1 VVFVFRN
8 RALALGLT
16 LLLVLGL
23 LVTGCTS
30 KTAPAP
36 SGNSGAPQAKT
47 YTFGVSLSGLNH
59 PFFVDVKTGLEAKA
73 KELGVNVI
81 VTDAQDNTSKQISDI
96 EDLITKKVDVIIL
109 NPTDSAAVVPA
120 VEKANAA
127 NIPVVTVDRAANGG
141 KVATHIASDNV
152 EAGKMAAD
160 FIIKA
165 LNGKGKVVE
174 LQGIAG
180 SSAARDRGKG
190 FNDQIKTAAGIQ
202 IVAQQPAD
210 FARAKGL
217 SVMENILQAHPDID
231 AVFGHND
238 EMVLGAIEAMKSK
251 LKDKKVVVVGVD
263 AIDDA
268 VKAINDGTMAAT
280 VGQKPKLMGEMAVES
295 ALKIVKGEKV
305 DAFIPVPLDLITKK

>member
-1 VVFVFRN
+1 M
-8 RALALGLT
+8 
-16 LLLVLGL
+16 LVLGL
-23 LVTGCTS
+23 LVTGCAP

-36 SGNSGAPQAKT
+36 GPSGPKT
-47 YTFGVSLSGLNH
+47 YTIGVSLSGLNH
-59 PFFVDVKTGLEAKA
+59 PFFVDVKSGIDAKA
-73 KELGVNVI
+73 KELGVKVI

-96 EDLITKKVDVIIL
+96 EDLITKKVDAIIL

-127 NIPVVTVDRAANGG
+127 NIPVITVDRAANGG

-152 EAGKMAAD
+152 QAGKMAAD
-160 FIIKA
+160 VIIKA
-165 LNGKGKVVE
+165 LNGKGKVIE

-180 SSAARDRGKG
+180 SSAARDRGQG
-190 FNDQIKTAAGIQ
+190 FDDEIKTAAGIQ

-217 SVMENILQAHPDID
+217 SVMENLLQAHPDVD

-251 LKDKKVVVVGVD
+251 LAGKKVVVVGVD

-268 VKAINDGTMAAT
+268 VKAINDGTMTAT
-280 VGQKPKLMGEMAVES
+280 VGQKPKLMGEMAIEN
-295 ALKIVKGEKV
+295 ALKVLKGEKV
-305 DAFIPVPLDLITKK
+305 DAFIGVPLDLITKK

>member
-1 VVFVFRN
+1 MFRN

-16 LLLVLGL
+16 MLLVLGL
-23 LVTGCTS
+23 LLAGCTS

-36 SGNSGAPQAKT
+36 SDNTAQTKT

-59 PFFVDVKTGLEAKA
+59 PFFVDLKTGLEAKA
-73 KELGVNVI
+73 QELGVKVI
-81 VTDAQDNTSKQISDI
+81 VVDAQDNTSKQISDI

-127 NIPVVTVDRAANGG
+127 NIPVITVDRAANGG

-152 EAGKMAAD
+152 QAGKMAAD

-174 LQGIAG
+174 LQGIPG

-190 FNDQIKTAAGIQ
+190 FDDEIKTAAGIQ
-202 IVAQQPAD
+202 IVASQPAD

-238 EMVLGAIEAMKSK
+238 EMVLGAIEALKSK
-251 LKDKKVVVVGVD
+251 VKDKKVVAVGVD

-295 ALKIVKGEKV
+295 GLKVIKGEKV

>member
-1 VVFVFRN
+1 MFRN

>member
-1 VVFVFRN
+1 MFRN
-8 RALALGLT
+8 RALALTLT
-16 LLLVLGL
+16 LLLVVGL

-30 KTAPAP
+30 KAPATT
-36 SGNSGAPQAKT
+36 GNGGSQTKT

-59 PFFVDVKTGLEAKA
+59 PFFVDVKTGLDAKA
-73 KELGVNVI
+73 KELGVNLI

-152 EAGKMAAD
+152 AAGKMAAD
-160 FIIKA
+160 FIIQA
-165 LNGKGKVVE
+165 LGGKGKVVE
-174 LQGIAG
+174 LQGIPG
-180 SSAARDRGKG
+180 SSAARDRGQG
-190 FNDQIKTAAGIQ
+190 FNDQIKTAAGIE
-202 IVAQQPAD
+202 IVAAQPAD

-251 LKDKKVVVVGVD
+251 LAGKKVVVVGVD

-280 VGQKPKLMGEMAVES
+280 VGQKPKLMGEMAVEN

-305 DAFIPVPLDLITKK
+305 ESFIPVPLDLITKK

>member
-1 VVFVFRN
+1 VFRN